1 MDVHKYWVEP
11 VFKSLPRDARIKLV
25 ANVEAAMMRTGTA
38 TKITLSEY
46 ASTDEYAYIRCLEN
60 GDNDMTEK
68 VYAAF
73 QGLSVDEKNTEP
85 VKTVYNLPTV
95 FSDHSAIFI
104 ILK

>member
-46 ASTDEYAYIRCLEN
+46 ASTDEYAYIRCLED

-73 QGLSVDEKNTEP
+73 QGLSVDEKKSYLGQGLMMFGLVHLSKDAL
-85 VKTVYNLPTV
+85 VKQ
-95 FSDHSAIFI
+95 
-104 ILK
+104 